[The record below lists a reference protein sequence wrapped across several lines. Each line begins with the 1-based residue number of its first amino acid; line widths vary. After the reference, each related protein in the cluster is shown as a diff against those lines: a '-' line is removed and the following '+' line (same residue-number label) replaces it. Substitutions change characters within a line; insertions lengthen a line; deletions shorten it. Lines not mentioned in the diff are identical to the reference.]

1 MSDVMDKKV
10 DISIIIPIYNAEKYL
25 EKCLE
30 SIQRQTYHNFEVIC
44 VNDGSQDKSNET
56 IERFSSQDSRIKI
69 IKQENQGASVARNK
83 GIREAQGEY
92 IYFCDADDVIHPQLL
107 ETVHWFAKHF
117 QADLVSF
124 KFKEVKNNEVNC
136 HQFDKE
142 KLNYK
147 ISNNPLFLGI
157 IKEKYHID
165 YSVCT
170 KLYKRKFIEGI
181 EFIKNNQFE
190 DFPHTL
196 AVLAQHPKTVVIN
209 KEMYFYHVIKTSV
222 SHSNTNIKQIRNYI
236 ESINYIY
243 DIYKAP
249 ELIKELKYLKRK
261 FIPNILKHQLGRC
274 MRAEGDE
281 QYKMYKLF
289 AEELRDLKQKCLLTW
304 QGHKLSRYFKYK
316 KIMKEY

>member
-1 MSDVMDKKV
+1 MSDANDKEV

-30 SIQRQTYHNFEVIC
+30 SIQRQTYHNYEVIC
-44 VNDGSQDKSNET
+44 VNDGSQDKSNEI

-69 IKQENQGASVARNK
+69 IKQENQGASVARNN

-107 ETVHWFAKHF
+107 ETVHWFAKRF

-124 KFKEVKNNEVNC
+124 KFKEIKNNEVNSR
-136 HQFDKE
+136 QFDKE

-147 ISNNPLFLGI
+147 ISSNPLFLGI

-165 YSVCT
+165 YGVWT
-170 KLYKRKFIEGI
+170 KLYRKKFIEGI

-196 AVLAQHPKTVVIN
+196 AVLAKHPKTVVID
-209 KEMYFYHVIKTSV
+209 KEMYFYRVIKTSV
-222 SHSNTNIKQIRNYI
+222 SHSNTNTKQIKNYI

-249 ELIKELKYLKRK
+249 ELKKELKYLKRK

-274 MRAEGDE
+274 MRADIIE
-281 QYKMYKLF
+281 QNKMFHLL
-289 AEELRDLKQKCLLTW
+289 AEELKDLKQKQFLSW
-304 QGHKLSRYFKYK
+304 RGHKLKRYLLYK
-316 KIMKEY
+316 KIMRKY